1 MVNTSARTFIKMT
14 DGSESQSNSQK
25 NTLPSSS
32 SSPIPVLQSY
42 SDRLTAYEE
51 SMLHRINAII
61 GGLFTQPDY
70 QTPYRFTFCW
80 IANDESEFNYSV
92 KLIID
97 EPPIPRFP

>member
-1 MVNTSARTFIKMT
+1 LLSKMT

-25 NTLPSSS
+25 NTLPSSSS

-61 GGLFTQPDY
+61 GGLFTQP
-70 QTPYRFTFCW
+70 
-80 IANDESEFNYSV
+80 
-92 KLIID
+92 
-97 EPPIPRFP
+97 